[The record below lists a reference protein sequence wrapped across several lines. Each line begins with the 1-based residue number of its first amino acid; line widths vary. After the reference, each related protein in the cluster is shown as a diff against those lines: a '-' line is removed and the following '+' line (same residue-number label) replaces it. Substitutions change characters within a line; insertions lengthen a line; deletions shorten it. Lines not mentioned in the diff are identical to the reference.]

1 LNVDKKIPLYNKP
14 YKDKSKFAL
23 LLKLQMK
30 ELINISTDW
39 FNKYYGSFTQ
49 LSENHNR
56 IFEIKKEHS
65 LRVANI
71 AFDLSE
77 KLEWAEEEK
86 HIAYLVGILHDI
98 GRFSQMAEFDTFNDE
113 KSFNHAEK
121 AVSILKESDLF
132 EILNI
137 SNKELVFAAIINHN
151 KFKVQD
157 GLTGQELLHSKL
169 IRDADKLD
177 IFRVLTEYYSKKN
190 SDLNYSFTGELQK
203 GTVVSPNVVKEIMSG
218 KMVSKKNLI
227 SEIDVK
233 IMQLSWVYDLN
244 FRPTFEYLLK
254 NRYLENV
261 YNSLPKN
268 DVVIEIYRKIKVFAE
283 NKIMH

>member
-1 LNVDKKIPLYNKP
+1 
-14 YKDKSKFAL
+14 
-23 LLKLQMK
+23 MK
-30 ELINISTDW
+30 ELISISTDW
-39 FNKYYGSFTQ
+39 FNKYYGLFTE
-49 LSENHNR
+49 LSENHKR

-65 LRVANI
+65 LRVADI
-71 AFDLSE
+71 SLQLSE
-77 KLEWAEEEK
+77 KLEWAEEDMQ
-86 HIAYLVGILHDI
+86 ISYLIGILHDI

-113 KSFNHAEK
+113 KSIDHAER
-121 AVSILKESDLF
+121 AIDILKEVDLF
-132 EILNI
+132 NILNI
-137 SNKELVFAAIINHN
+137 SNKELVFAAILNHN
-151 KFKVQD
+151 KFKIQD

-177 IFRVLTEYYSKKN
+177 IFRVLTEYYSQRN
-190 SDLNYSFTGELQK
+190 SVVNHTLSWELQK
-203 GTVVSPNVVKEIMSG
+203 GTVISPAVAKEVLSG

-254 NRYLENV
+254 KRYLENV

-268 DVVIEIYRKIKVFAE
+268 DLVIEIYRKIKVFAE